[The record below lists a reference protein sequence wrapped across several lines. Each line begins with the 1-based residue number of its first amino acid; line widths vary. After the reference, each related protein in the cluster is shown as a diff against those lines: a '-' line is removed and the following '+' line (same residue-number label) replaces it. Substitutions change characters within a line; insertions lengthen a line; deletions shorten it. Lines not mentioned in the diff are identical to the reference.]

1 MVELPGPSYNNRR
14 PPTSRYEGSTM
25 AVHPD
30 DRFSN
35 ERDLPA
41 QPSEGIQPRI
51 EAKPLPNLAGGD
63 EEGAGLS
70 SLAQSA
76 RAKQIKTARG
86 ILFFIGVI
94 TIVFNIIM
102 MFVIRGQ
109 IDDEVRKLGF
119 NPAAPPPEIQAQ
131 VRSLVVINYA
141 ICIGF
146 ALLGVVYLVLGF
158 LTPRYPVMCTVTGLV
173 LYIVGYLVSGMID
186 PRQLAAG
193 IIIKVIIVVF
203 LFKAVQ
209 AALAAEREK
218 QAALRGDQG
227 YA

>member
-1 MVELPGPSYNNRR
+1 
-14 PPTSRYEGSTM
+14 M
-25 AVHPD
+25 AAHPD
-30 DRFSN
+30 DRFAN
-35 ERDLPA
+35 ERDLPV

-51 EAKPLPNLAGGD
+51 EEKPLPSLAGGN

-86 ILFFIGVI
+86 ILFFIGVMTVGFNMI
-94 TIVFNIIM
+94 MLFIVQ
-102 MFVIRGQ
+102 GQ

-131 VRSLVVINYA
+131 VRTLMLVNYA

-146 ALLGVVYLVLGF
+146 AFLGVVYLVLGF
-158 LTPRYPVMCTVTGLV
+158 LTPRYPVTCTVTGLV
-173 LYIVGYLVSGMID
+173 LYITGYLVSGMID
-186 PRQLAAG
+186 PRQLGAG
-193 IIIKVIIVVF
+193 IIIKIIIVVF

-218 QAALRGDQG
+218 QTALKGDED